1 MKFFRLLSLSV
12 LSVLLFSCRQPLTDG
27 EHTLVIL
34 TTNDVHGQWFDSSYV
49 DSRVRKSLFAV
60 NYYVDSIR
68 KAQGPENVLL
78 LDAGDCL
85 QGDNAAYYFNYVDT
99 LSPHLYP
106 RLASYM
112 QYDAVAVGNHDIE
125 TGHKVYDRV
134 RGQLQERG
142 IPFLAANAIRNDNGK
157 PYFQPYTIVERAG
170 LKVAVLGYTNAN
182 IKAWLA
188 EEVWSGMHFVSIA
201 EVIQKDVDA
210 IRRKEHPDVVIA
222 LMHTSTGEGNGAIL
236 EGEGLDIFDQ
246 IEGLDWYICSHDH
259 KPFVEARKN
268 TALLNSGSH
277 CRYLAQGKLHLTV
290 QSGKVVSKRY
300 ETSLIPV
307 NAQKAD
313 PEMRA
318 HFQEEFQ
325 TVKDFTRMEVGTLNV
340 DLRTRDAYVGMS
352 SYVNLIHTL
361 CLSQEPAQLSI
372 AAPLTYNG
380 NVRTGTLVFNDLFTI
395 YPFENQ
401 LYVITMTGDEV
412 RRFLEAS
419 YQRWIL
425 TWEKQGDHILHI
437 IPRDNMRM
445 SQSGWSF
452 ANLPYNFDSMA
463 GLNYTVDVT
472 KPVGERVVIT
482 TLADGT
488 PFSEDATYNVAVTS
502 YRASGGGNLL
512 DEIGI
517 NTDQIDQRV
526 VARYPEI
533 RNLLYKRLQE
543 DASIDPEEIS
553 DPAVLGEWKFI
564 PENIAAPVLEADMK
578 LLFGRE

>member
-1 MKFFRLLSLSV
+1 MKYLRILFLST
-12 LSVLLFSCRQPLTDG
+12 LSVLLFSCKQPLKDG

-49 DSRVRKSLFAV
+49 DTRLRKSLFAV

-68 KAQGPENVLL
+68 QAQGAENVLL
-78 LDAGDCL
+78 MDAGDCL
-85 QGDNAAYYFNYVDT
+85 QGDNAAYYYNYVDT
-99 LSPHLYP
+99 LSPHLFP
-106 RLASYM
+106 RLVSYM
-112 QYDAVAVGNHDIE
+112 KYDAVAVGNHDIE

-134 RGQLQERG
+134 RTQLEEQG
-142 IPFLAANAIRNDNGK
+142 IPFLAANAIRNDNGA
-157 PYFQPYTIVERAG
+157 PYFQPYIIVERAG
-170 LKVAVLGYTNAN
+170 LKVAILGYTNAN

-201 EVIQKDVDA
+201 DVIQKDVDA
-210 IRRKEHPDVVIA
+210 VRRKERPDVVVA
-222 LMHTSTGEGNGAIL
+222 LMHTSTGEGNGNIM
-236 EGEGLDIFDQ
+236 EGEGFDIFDHV
-246 IEGLDWYICSHDH
+246 EGLDWVICSHDH
-259 KPFVEARKN
+259 KPFIEAREN

-277 CRYLAQGKLHLTV
+277 CRYLAQGKMHVTV
-290 QSGKVVSKRY
+290 QSGKVISKRF
-300 ETSLIPV
+300 ETELIPV
-307 NAQKAD
+307 DAQKAD
-313 PEMRA
+313 PQMRES
-318 HFQEEFQ
+318 FQEEFQ
-325 TVKDFTRMEVGTLNV
+325 TVKAFTLMEVGTLNV

-380 NVRTGTLVFNDLFTI
+380 NVNPGSLVFNDLFTI

-419 YQRWIL
+419 YQRWIF
-425 TWEKQGDHILHI
+425 TWEKKGDHVLHI
-437 IPRDNMRM
+437 VPMDNLRMR
-445 SQSGWSF
+445 QEGWSF
-452 ANLPYNFDSMA
+452 VHAPYNFDSVA

-488 PFSEDATYNVAVTS
+488 PFSEEATYNVALTS

-517 NTDQIDQRV
+517 NTDQIDERV

-533 RNLLYKRLQE
+533 RNLLYQRLLQ
-543 DASIDPEEIS
+543 DSSIDPEEIS
-553 DPAVLGEWKFI
+553 DPAVLGEWKFV
-564 PENIAAPVLEADMK
+564 PENIAASALEADMK